1 MCSIF
6 CSQNLQWVIL
16 QNTMSFYFLFTEYA
30 VGNFTEE
37 LLTTTSLPKSSTG
50 DPLVQVI
57 DVVPHGSGAGK
68 DQNGKGQDR
77 KGQGQ
82 DGGEEVNE
90 NGEKKGML
98 GNNPSYGK

>member
-1 MCSIF
+1 M
-6 CSQNLQWVIL
+6 
-16 QNTMSFYFLFTEYA
+16 
-30 VGNFTEE
+30 GNFTEE
-37 LLTTTSLPKSSTG
+37 LLTTTSTPKSSTS

-57 DVVPHGSGAGK
+57 DVVPHESGGDK
-68 DQNGKGQDR
+68 NENSRTQDR

-98 GNNPSYGK
+98 GNNPPYGK

>member
-1 MCSIF
+1 MTECS
-6 CSQNLQWVIL
+6 
-16 QNTMSFYFLFTEYA
+16 FLFTEYA

-37 LLTTTSLPKSSTG
+37 LLTTASAPKPSTS

-57 DVVPHGSGAGK
+57 DVVPHESGRGK
-68 DQNGKGQDR
+68 DQNGKGQDE

-82 DGGEEVNE
+82 DGGEEVNA

-98 GNNPSYGK
+98 GNNPPYGK

>member
-1 MCSIF
+1 MYIFDENVTQCS
-6 CSQNLQWVIL
+6 
-16 QNTMSFYFLFTEYA
+16 FLFTEYA

-37 LLTTTSLPKSSTG
+37 LLTTASAPKPSTS

-57 DVVPHGSGAGK
+57 DVVPHESGRGK
-68 DQNGKGQDR
+68 DQNGKGQDG

-82 DGGEEVNE
+82 DGGEEVNA

-98 GNNPSYGK
+98 GNNPPYGK